1 MIKLPVGTWVSPKS
15 QTLRGIVRG
24 HKAKNFAMVC
34 WLGRKK
40 AQACLDKTLRKSS
53 PPRAL
58 ILEGSLDND
67 LASQRSEED
76 LLRTWLQAEGV
87 PVAYKNVHAL
97 SDFPILVKG
106 LGKNRPPFVH
116 ISCHGDHDEHGR
128 PYIVFAP
135 KPKKKDRVYLD
146 DPATQQVFCDAFSGL
161 PIFFAAC
168 LLGKYQSQL
177 ETFKCRANLT
187 NVAGFTRV
195 VYDSE
200 AMIFELLLYHGVLIN
215 GWNFVT
221 AVNKA
226 CDAMMAMNVLGTKGK
241 AQKLARV
248 V

>member
-1 MIKLPVGTWVSPKS
+1 MSKFPVGTWVSQKS
-15 QTLRGIVRG
+15 KTLRGIVRG
-24 HKAKNFAMVC
+24 HQANKTMVC
-34 WLGRKK
+34 WMGRKK
-40 AQACLDKTLRKSS
+40 AQACVTRNLRVSS
-53 PPRAL
+53 LPRAL

-76 LLRTWLQAEGV
+76 LLRTWLQAEKV

-97 SDFPILVKG
+97 LDIPILARG
-106 LGKNRPPFVH
+106 LTKNRPPFVH
-116 ISCHGDHDEHGR
+116 ISCHGDHDESGR

-135 KPKKKDRVYLD
+135 KPKKQDRIFLD
-146 DPATQQVFCDAFSGL
+146 TPETQQIFRNAFSGL

-168 LLGKYQSQL
+168 FLGKHQNQL
-177 ETFKCRANLT
+177 IDFKTGANLT
-187 NVAGFTRV
+187 DVASFTRV

-215 GWNFVT
+215 GWNFKT

-226 CDAMMAMNVLGTKGK
+226 SDAMMGMNILGTKGK

-248 V
+248 I